1 MEEGIFEGLKVLDCA
16 SFIAAPAAA
25 TVLSDFGAE
34 VIKIEP
40 PGSGDPYRNLPNLP
54 GYPRSQHN
62 FAWLLES
69 RNKRSLALDLT
80 KPEGQ
85 AVLHR
90 LVAEADVFITNFP
103 PAVRGRLGM
112 TYAELAPLNERLI
125 YASFTGYGEKGE
137 EANKPGF
144 DSNAY
149 WARSGLMDL
158 VRADT
163 DTTPARS
170 VAGMGDHPCA
180 MALYGAIVTA
190 LYKRER
196 TGKGSHVSS
205 NLMANGIWAN
215 GVLAQAKLCGAKFGE
230 RRPRER
236 ALNAVTNHYKCRD
249 GRWIILSLLNEERQW
264 PALARCLGR
273 EDFIT
278 DARFATKPDRH
289 ARSLEL
295 IRIFDEIF
303 ATRDLAEWRKMLDGN
318 GLVFGVVGILD
329 DIPDDRQMIDNDV
342 LVPFEDD
349 TMLTVNSPIWVDGS
363 HEGHAA
369 ASARTSASTATRCC
383 ARPAMTRPRSRSCER
398 RARWREAR
406 LAHVRGAACDRLD
419 HAASLPTVE
428 TDSRKMR
435 QLLRHEATASD
446 CGSAPSRRR
455 QGR

>member
-1 MEEGIFEGLKVLDCA
+1 MEKGIFEGLKVLDCA

-25 TVLSDFGAE
+25 TVLADFGAE

-40 PGSGDPYRNLPNLP
+40 PVTGDPYRHLPKLP
-54 GYPRSQHN
+54 GYPASPHN
-62 FAWLLES
+62 FAWMLES
-69 RNKRSLALDLT
+69 RNKRSLALDLS

-90 LVAEADVFITNFP
+90 LAADADVFITNFP
-103 PAVRGRLGM
+103 PQVRARLGL
-112 TYAELAPLNERLI
+112 TYAKLAPLNERLI

-163 DTTPARS
+163 NTAPARS

-190 LYKRER
+190 LYQRER
-196 TGKGSHVSS
+196 TGKGSHVRS

-215 GVLAQAKLCGAKFGE
+215 GILAQAKLCGAKFGE

-236 ALNAVTNHYKCRD
+236 ALNAVTNHYKCKD
-249 GRWIILSLLNEERQW
+249 GRWIMLSLLNEDRQW
-264 PALARCLGR
+264 PTLARCLGC

-278 DARFATKPDRH
+278 DTRFATKADRH
-289 ARSLEL
+289 ARSVEL
-295 IRIFDEIF
+295 IRAFDDIF
-303 ATRDLAEWRKMLDGN
+303 ATRDLAEWRKILDGN

-329 DIPDDRQMIDNDV
+329 DIPNDRQMLENDV
-342 LVPFEDD
+342 LVPFEND

-363 HEGHAA
+363 
-369 ASARTSASTATRCC
+369 
-383 ARPAMTRPRSRSCER
+383 PKVPPRLPPGIGEHSDQVL
-398 RARWREAR
+398 REAGYDEAAIAQLR
-406 LAHVRGAACDRLD
+406 ASGA
-419 HAASLPTVE
+419 V
-428 TDSRKMR
+428 
-435 QLLRHEATASD
+435 
-446 CGSAPSRRR
+446 G
-455 QGR
+455 

>member
-1 MEEGIFEGLKVLDCA
+1 MESGIFEGLKVLDCA

-25 TVLSDFGAE
+25 TVLSDFGAD

-54 GYPRSQHN
+54 GYPVSPHN
-62 FAWLLES
+62 YGWMLES
-69 RNKRSLALDLT
+69 RNKKSLALDLG

-85 AVLHR
+85 AVLRR
-90 LVAEADVFITNFP
+90 LVAQADVFITNFP
-103 PAVRGRLGM
+103 PMVRGRLGI
-112 TYAELAPLNERLI
+112 TYEDLKPLSDQLI

-158 VRADT
+158 VRADL

-190 LYKRER
+190 LYRRER

-205 NLMANGIWAN
+205 NLMANGIWAS
-215 GVLAQAKLCGAKFGE
+215 GVLAQAKLCGAKFQE

-249 GRWIILSLLNEERQW
+249 GRWLILSLLNEERQW

-273 EDFIT
+273 EDFVT
-278 DARFATKPDRH
+278 DPRFATKADRH

-295 IRIFDEIF
+295 IKIFDEIF
-303 ATRDLAEWRKMLDGN
+303 AAKDLAEWRKILDGN

-329 DIPDDRQMIDNDV
+329 DIPSDKQMLENDV
-342 LVPFEDD
+342 LVPFEGDD
-349 TMLTVNSPIWVDGS
+349 MLTINSPIWVDGAS
-363 HEGHAA
+363 KTQPRRPPGLGEHSDEVLRAA
-369 ASARTSASTATRCC
+369 GYDEASIKQL
-383 ARPAMTRPRSRSCER
+383 
-398 RARWREAR
+398 RAA
-406 LAHVRGAACDRLD
+406 GAVA
-419 HAASLPTVE
+419 
-428 TDSRKMR
+428 
-435 QLLRHEATASD
+435 
-446 CGSAPSRRR
+446 
-455 QGR
+455 

>member
-1 MEEGIFEGLKVLDCA
+1 MEDGIFKGLKVLDCA

-34 VIKIEP
+34 VVKIEP
-40 PGSGDPYRNLPNLP
+40 PGAGDPYRNLPNLP
-54 GYPRSQHN
+54 GYPRSPHN
-62 FAWLLES
+62 YAWQMES
-69 RNKRSLALDLT
+69 RNKRSLALDLS

-90 LVAEADVFITNFP
+90 LAAEADVFITNFP
-103 PAVRGRLGM
+103 PGVRSRLGIA
-112 TYAELAPLNERLI
+112 YSELAPLNPRLI

-158 VRADT
+158 VRADET
-163 DTTPARS
+163 TTPARS

-180 MALYGAIVTA
+180 MALYGAVVTA

-196 TGKGSHVSS
+196 TGKGSHVAS
-205 NLMANGIWAN
+205 NLMANGMWAN
-215 GVLAQAKLCGAKFGE
+215 SVFAQAKLCGATFGE

-273 EDFIT
+273 EDLVN
-278 DARFATKPDRH
+278 DPRFATKPDRH

-295 IRIFDEIF
+295 IKLFDEIF
-303 ATRDLAEWRKMLDGN
+303 ATRDLAEWRKALDGT

-329 DIPDDRQMIDNDV
+329 DVPTDRQMIDNDV
-342 LVPFEDD
+342 LVPVEGEDF
-349 TMLTVNSPIWVDGS
+349 LTVNSPIWIDGS
-363 HEGHAA
+363 AKAA
-369 ASARTSASTATRCC
+369 A
-383 ARPAMTRPRSRSCER
+383 R
-398 RARWREAR
+398 RAPTVGQHSDEVLREA
-406 LAHVRGAACDRLD
+406 GYDEAAI
-419 HAASLPTVE
+419 
-428 TDSRKMR
+428 R
-435 QLLRHEATASD
+435 QLRSSGTV
-446 CGSAPSRRR
+446 G
-455 QGR
+455 